1 MVKTCRAIQ
10 IVEPE
15 KAKIVEIAVPEPA
28 PDEVL
33 IRIEACATC
42 TNWEL
47 KTWRGVDIFGAPVAV
62 YPKNPGAP
70 GHEAAGTVVECGA
83 EVEGVKIGDKVAI
96 MGSHRGPENDAHAE
110 YVTRPAAHL
119 AHLAPDTDP
128 VLAAPLE
135 MGLCVVRSLEVA
147 GDVAGRNIAVV
158 GLGPAGVM
166 HLQLLRAAGAAHTV
180 GIDAEPARLEAAAP
194 FASQVVDG
202 RETEEVERLGE
213 LGVTLAFDCSGNPKG
228 LATGL
233 RLAHEALIVFSVP
246 DGDITWG
253 KPEWLRGVAIRPY
266 HWRGGD
272 QFACLRQAARH
283 LAEGVLDTRPL
294 VGAVLPY
301 TRYEEGLT
309 MLAERKALKV
319 VFQGWE

>member
-1 MVKTCRAIQ
+1 MVRTCRAIQ
-10 IVEPE
+10 IKEPE
-15 KAKIVEIAVPEPA
+15 RAEIVEIAIPEPG

-47 KTWRGVDIFGAPVAV
+47 KTWRGVDIFGAPVSV

-70 GHEAAGTVVECGA
+70 GHEAAGVVVECGA
-83 EVEGVKIGDKVAI
+83 EVTDVRPGDKVAI

-119 AHLAPDTDP
+119 ARLGPDTDP
-128 VLAAPLE
+128 VTAAPLE
-135 MGLCVVRSLEVA
+135 MGLCVVRSLETA
-147 GDVAGRNIAVV
+147 GDVAGRKVAVV
-158 GLGPAGVM
+158 GLGPAGIL

-180 GIDAEPARLEAAAP
+180 GIDVEPARLEAATP

-213 LGVTLAFDCSGNPKG
+213 LGLSFAFDCSGNPRG
-228 LATGL
+228 LATAL
-233 RLAHEALIVFSVP
+233 RLAGEALYVFSVP

-266 HWRGGD
+266 HWRGGNPFD
-272 QFACLRQAARH
+272 CLRKAAGL
-283 LAEGVLDTRPL
+283 LAEGSLDTRPL
-294 VGAVLPY
+294 ISAVLPY

-319 VFQGWE
+319 VFRGWE